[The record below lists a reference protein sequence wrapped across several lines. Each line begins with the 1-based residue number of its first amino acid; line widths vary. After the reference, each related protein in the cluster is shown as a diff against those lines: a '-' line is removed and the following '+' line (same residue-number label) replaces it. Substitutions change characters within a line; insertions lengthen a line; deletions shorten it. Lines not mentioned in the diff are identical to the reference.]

1 MTGAQREGAFPQ
13 RRTVR
18 TLVALQVVGGIGNG
32 AGLSVGA
39 LLVKDVSGSAGWAG
53 TATVM
58 LTLGAALVT
67 IPLASFA
74 VRAGR
79 RPALATGWLLGAAG
93 AGVVVLGAEAE
104 SLPLVLIGLLLFG
117 ASTAAN
123 LQSRFAAVDR
133 AEPSRT
139 GRDLAVVTWATT
151 VGAVAGPNLTGP
163 AAHLARSV
171 HVPDLAGPVLVSAAA
186 FALAGLGNLLF
197 LRPDPLRR
205 EAVTGPRSRRGLRD
219 AWTHVHGPARTAVVT
234 IAASHAV
241 MVGVMSLTPVHMQD
255 HGASLELIG
264 LTISLHIAGMYAL
277 SPVFGWLADTW
288 GPHRTIL
295 VGQCLLLLAVLV
307 AGTSGH
313 SEAQIT
319 AGLVLLGLGWSAS
332 VIAGGALLSTSVDPL
347 VRPRVQGL
355 TDLSMN
361 LAGAAGG
368 LLSGLVMAWNGFGTL
383 NATAAVLTV
392 PVLVLV
398 LSGRR
403 AAAGISAGRS

>member
-1 MTGAQREGAFPQ
+1 MTDALRGGAFPQ

-32 AGLSVGA
+32 TGLSVGA
-39 LLVKDVSGSAGWAG
+39 LLVKDVSGSTGWAG

-79 RPALATGWLLGAAG
+79 RPALATGWLLGSAG
-93 AGVVVLGAEAE
+93 AAVVVLGATVE
-104 SLPLVLIGLLLFG
+104 SLTLVLLGLLLFG

-163 AAHLARSV
+163 AAQLARAV
-171 HVPDLAGPVLVSAAA
+171 HVPDLAGPVLISAMA

-205 EAVTGPRSRRGLRD
+205 DAATVDGVQRGLRD
-219 AWTHVHGPARTAVVT
+219 AWTHVHGPVRTAVVT

-255 HGASLELIG
+255 HGAGLELIG

-277 SPVFGWLADTW
+277 SPVFGWLADAW
-288 GPHRTIL
+288 GHHRTIL

-313 SEAQIT
+313 SEPQIT

-332 VIAGGALLSTSVDPL
+332 VIAGGALLSTSVDPQ

-392 PVLVLV
+392 PVIVLV

>member
-1 MTGAQREGAFPQ
+1 MTDALREGDFPQ

-32 AGLSVGA
+32 TGLSVGA
-39 LLVKDVSGSAGWAG
+39 LLVKDVSGSTGWAG

-79 RPALATGWLLGAAG
+79 RPALATGWLIGSAGAA
-93 AGVVVLGAEAE
+93 VVVLGATLE
-104 SLPLVLIGLLLFG
+104 SLPLVLLGLLLFG

-163 AAHLARSV
+163 AAHLARAV
-171 HVPDLAGPVLVSAAA
+171 HVPDLAGPVLLSAMA

-205 EAVTGPRSRRGLRD
+205 DTAADDGVHRGLRD
-219 AWTHVHGPARTAVVT
+219 TWSHVHGPVRTAVVT

-277 SPVFGWLADTW
+277 SPLFGWLADSW

-313 SEAQIT
+313 SEPQIT

-332 VIAGGALLSTSVDPL
+332 VIAGGALLSTSVDPQ

-368 LLSGLVMAWNGFGTL
+368 LLSGLVMAWDGFGTL
-383 NATAAVLTV
+383 NATAAVLTA
-392 PVLVLV
+392 PVIVLV